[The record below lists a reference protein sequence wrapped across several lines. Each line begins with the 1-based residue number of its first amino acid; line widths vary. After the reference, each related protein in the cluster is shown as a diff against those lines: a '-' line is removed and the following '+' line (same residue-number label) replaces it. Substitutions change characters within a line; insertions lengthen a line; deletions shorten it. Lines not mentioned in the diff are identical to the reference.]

1 MTVRIIP
8 RTIYVQEGEMDLGLD
23 HLSFSIL
30 GYANG
35 PGFQHQ
41 LSVDNA
47 TDETDWT
54 AVRRNNGT
62 NITREESGRYEF
74 YQAAAVPL
82 KSETHGGEDVGIW
95 AAGPMAH
102 LFHGVHQQSYIGHV
116 MSLAACIGP
125 HKGHERYSIVV
136 YQGSARV
143 GISAEARQ
151 V

>member
-1 MTVRIIP
+1 
-8 RTIYVQEGEMDLGLD
+8 MDLGLD

-41 LSVDNA
+41 LTVDNE

-62 NITREESGRYEF
+62 NITVRESGQYEF

-102 LFHGVHQQSYIGHV
+102 LFHGVHEQSYIAQV
-116 MSLAACIGP
+116 MSYSACIGP
-125 HKGHERYSIVV
+125 QANYARCNGARTTPAPSSSTTSNGSWSIMLVV
-136 YQGSARV
+136 VLVKCFQYF
-143 GISAEARQ
+143 E
-151 V
+151 